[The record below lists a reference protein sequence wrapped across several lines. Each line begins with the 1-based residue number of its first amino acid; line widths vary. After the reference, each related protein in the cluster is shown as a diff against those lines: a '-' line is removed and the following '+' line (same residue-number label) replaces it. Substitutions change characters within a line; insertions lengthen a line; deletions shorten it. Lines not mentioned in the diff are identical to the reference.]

1 MNDKGNRTDLDG
13 SFSNRFMPVH
23 FWSSL
28 TSNLDQFKLIW
39 GGSKVH
45 LWTCIY
51 RVCSIAG
58 FTIYFIRLVK
68 SNNTNKINQIILKSL
83 LHVSDSFD
91 PFEFELLVFP
101 CVFRFTINE
110 YENSNAVWETISNPW
125 IIDRIRSR
133 LRSHIQP

>member
-1 MNDKGNRTDLDG
+1 MKNE
-13 SFSNRFMPVH
+13 P
-23 FWSSL
+23 
-28 TSNLDQFKLIW
+28 KL
-39 GGSKVH
+39 KVFDFGAFQNKMH
-45 LWTCIY
+45 MASREKYIFHILFGAFHGTPRIY
-51 RVCSIAG
+51 KVCSIAG

-110 YENSNAVWETISNPW
+110 YENSNAV
-125 IIDRIRSR
+125 
-133 LRSHIQP
+133 